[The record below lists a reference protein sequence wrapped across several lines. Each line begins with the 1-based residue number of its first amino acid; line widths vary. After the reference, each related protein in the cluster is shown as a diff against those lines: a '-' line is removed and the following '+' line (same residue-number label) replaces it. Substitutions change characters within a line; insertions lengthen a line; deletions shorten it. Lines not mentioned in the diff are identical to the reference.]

1 MALKKWQLKI
11 VKEWKKIMPRLRK
24 YSDEEA
30 WRKIINAKKRID
42 EDIKKDNN

>member
-1 MALKKWQLKI
+1 MSLKKWQLEI

-30 WRKIINAKKRID
+30 YRRIKNAIKRIN
-42 EDIKKDNN
+42 EDIQKDNN